1 MRRGPARENTQDC
14 NHSNI
19 QVISETIPWDFCVLV
34 AFSYYSWQ
42 PRMEFCECGNR
53 PEKSIQNQSKMMP
66 GRCLGDTRSLPGASR
81 GSVRAAFS
89 DAIENTRK
97 FECFWEPPRTSRE
110 APGDPE
116 GHQKSIKNRLFGEK
130 KAFQTWLIAFF
141 VCTTQCSTCF
151 VQFRFDCSLKSMKKQ
166 RGKEM
171 YNFIA
176 ALVFWTWRPSR
187 NIVFYDTKAT
197 FCFF

>member
-1 MRRGPARENTQDC
+1 
-14 NHSNI
+14 
-19 QVISETIPWDFCVLV
+19 
-34 AFSYYSWQ
+34 
-42 PRMEFCECGNR
+42 
-53 PEKSIQNQSKMMP
+53 MP

-130 KAFQTWLIAFF
+130 KTFQTWLIALFCLHKAMF
-141 VCTTQCSTCF
+141 HVFCSISLRLFTKINEKTEGKRD
-151 VQFRFDCSLKSMKKQ
+151 VQFHRSACFLNMTTFTKHRILRYESYFLL
-166 RGKEM
+166 
-171 YNFIA
+171 F
-176 ALVFWTWRPSR
+176 LVFTFFLKKRQKITPKFKDQLASQKSPKNGVRGTISGKNCLEFTRKRPKILENCR
-187 NIVFYDTKAT
+187 N
-197 FCFF
+197 C